1 METLKIKFL
10 LVFMF
15 LTIISIAQNNYSNLQ
30 EAFKNSYKYENK
42 GDYTKAIDE
51 IKQHYSENSY
61 EINLRLGWLYYLSG
75 NQTESMKYY
84 KKAID
89 LYPLS
94 EEAKLGYVLPASAVG
109 NWDDV
114 LNIYLNI
121 LTNNP
126 YNTTVLYRT
135 GLIYYN
141 KEQYSQAYKYFEKL
155 INLYPF
161 SYDGL
166 IMFAWTNY
174 KLGKYREAKLLFQKV
189 LLVSPDDA
197 SAKEGLNL
205 IK

>member
-1 METLKIKFL
+1 
-10 LVFMF
+10 
-15 LTIISIAQNNYSNLQ
+15 
-30 EAFKNSYKYENK
+30 
-42 GDYTKAIDE
+42 
-51 IKQHYSENSY
+51 
-61 EINLRLGWLYYLSG
+61 
-75 NQTESMKYY
+75 MKYY

-189 LLVSPDDA
+189 LLLSPDDA